1 MCWKC
6 CNLLSSSFFCG
17 YCMMLQCTVYT
28 ALNFADNVWLFKV
41 KKNLNK
47 WTLFVMHCP
56 KNILEQMQRYT
67 VGMYIYNTLVYLV
80 SEPDILVHI
89 QFYTYVNK
97 SSCICSSRDRPACM
111 QRFRFILGQCD
122 RIACTSYTLNIFPWK
137 LNNLH
142 GWKYEM
148 LSNYILKSH
157 SPSKFR
163 KFSCTVHEQQG
174 YEFSFYSS
182 PHLAFFKLC

>member
-1 MCWKC
+1 MNIICYA
-6 CNLLSSSFFCG
+6 LSQKYSG
-17 YCMMLQCTVYT
+17 ANATVYSRYVYLQYSRISGFW
-28 ALNFADNVWLFKV
+28 A
-41 KKNLNK
+41 
-47 WTLFVMHCP
+47 
-56 KNILEQMQRYT
+56 RYT
-67 VGMYIYNTLVYLV
+67 RT
-80 SEPDILVHI
+80 VHML
-89 QFYTYVNK
+89 TKAVA
-97 SSCICSSRDRPACM
+97 SAPAVTGHAASM

-157 SPSKFR
+157 SPSKLR

-182 PHLAFFKLC
+182 PHLAFLKLS